1 MSGYI
6 LEMRDI
12 DKRFPGV
19 HALDRITLKV
29 RKGTVHALMGE
40 NGAGK
45 STLMKILI
53 GLYRAD
59 GGDIIFDGKPL
70 KAHNMKQVMEL
81 GISMIYQ
88 ELNPIPYMS
97 VAENIF
103 IGREPRKCSCFL
115 DKKKMINDT
124 RDLLQGLDIDN
135 IRPDEAVKNL
145 TVAKKQMLEIAKAI
159 SYHSKL
165 IIMDEPTSSITEKEC
180 EHLFRIVEKL
190 RDKGVTFIFISH
202 KMDEIFRITDEVT
215 VMRDGK
221 LIGTRSIQE
230 VTQDELITMMVGRQI
245 TEIFPKMESKR
256 GDVALA
262 VRNLTRKGE
271 FHNISFEAYQGEI
284 LGMAGLVGAGRTEV
298 MEAVFGYRPLH
309 SGEIEINGK
318 TVTIKSPGDAI
329 RNKMALLT
337 EDRKGNGLYL
347 PLSVKDNMIMPSV
360 KRYLKGPFLDNKK
373 IISACNEQKDK
384 FSLKTPSLKQAVEK
398 LSGGNQ
404 QKVLVSRWL
413 LTEPDIVILDEP
425 TRGIDVGA
433 KSDIHRF
440 ISNLAAQG
448 KCVIMIS
455 SEMPEILGMSDRIL
469 VMHEGKLTG
478 VIGRDEATQEKVLQ
492 MATGTSE

>member
-1 MSGYI
+1 
-6 LEMRDI
+6 
-12 DKRFPGV
+12 
-19 HALDRITLKV
+19 
-29 RKGTVHALMGE
+29 
-40 NGAGK
+40 
-45 STLMKILI
+45 
-53 GLYRAD
+53 
-59 GGDIIFDGKPL
+59 
-70 KAHNMKQVMEL
+70 MKQVMEL

-256 GDVALA
+256 GDVAL
-262 VRNLTRKGE
+262 R
-271 FHNISFEAYQGEI
+271 
-284 LGMAGLVGAGRTEV
+284 
-298 MEAVFGYRPLH
+298 
-309 SGEIEINGK
+309 
-318 TVTIKSPGDAI
+318 
-329 RNKMALLT
+329 
-337 EDRKGNGLYL
+337 
-347 PLSVKDNMIMPSV
+347 
-360 KRYLKGPFLDNKK
+360 
-373 IISACNEQKDK
+373 
-384 FSLKTPSLKQAVEK
+384 
-398 LSGGNQ
+398 
-404 QKVLVSRWL
+404 
-413 LTEPDIVILDEP
+413 
-425 TRGIDVGA
+425 
-433 KSDIHRF
+433 
-440 ISNLAAQG
+440 
-448 KCVIMIS
+448 CV
-455 SEMPEILGMSDRIL
+455 
-469 VMHEGKLTG
+469 
-478 VIGRDEATQEKVLQ
+478 
-492 MATGTSE
+492 

>member
-1 MSGYI
+1 MSEYI
-6 LEMRDI
+6 LEMREI
-12 DKRFPGV
+12 DKHFPGV
-19 HALDRITLKV
+19 HALDHITLKV
-29 RKGTVHALMGE
+29 KKGTVHALMGE

-59 GGDIIFDGKPL
+59 SGEIIFDGKPL
-70 KAHNMKQVMEL
+70 KSHNMKQVMEL

-103 IGREPRKCSCFL
+103 VGREPRKCSCFL
-115 DKKKMINDT
+115 DKKKMITDT
-124 RDLLQGLDIDN
+124 RDLLQDLDIDN

-159 SYHSKL
+159 SYQSKL

-215 VMRDGK
+215 VLRDGK
-221 LIGTRSIQE
+221 FIGTRRIQD
-230 VTQDELITMMVGRQI
+230 VTQDELIKMMVGREI
-245 TEIFPKMESKR
+245 TEIFPKMKSQR
-256 GDVALA
+256 GDVAIS

-271 FHNISFEAYQGEI
+271 FHNISFEACKGEI

-298 MEAVFGYRPLH
+298 MEAVFGYRRLH
-309 SGEIEINGK
+309 SGEIEVNGK
-318 TVTIKSPGDAI
+318 TVTIRSPKDAI
-329 RNKMALLT
+329 RNKIALLT
-337 EDRKGNGLYL
+337 EDRKGTGLYL

-373 IISACNEQKDK
+373 IVKACNEQKER

-440 ISNLAAQG
+440 ISNLAVQG

-469 VMHEGKLTG
+469 VMHEGELTG
-478 VIGRDEATQEKVLQ
+478 IIDRDEATQEKVLQ
-492 MATGTSE
+492 MATGTAE

>member
-165 IIMDEPTSSITEKEC
+165 IIMDEPTSSIAEKEC

-262 VRNLTRKGE
+262 VRNLIRKGE

-440 ISNLAAQG
+440 ISNLAVQG